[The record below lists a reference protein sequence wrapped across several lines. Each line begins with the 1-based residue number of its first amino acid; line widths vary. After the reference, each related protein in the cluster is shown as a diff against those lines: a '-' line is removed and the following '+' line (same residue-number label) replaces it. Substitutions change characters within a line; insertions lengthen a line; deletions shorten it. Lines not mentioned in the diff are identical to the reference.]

1 MIRGLSVLVFA
12 LSAVVFSRGAVAH
25 LNLSECV
32 QHDVSLEAG
41 ATYIDLTL
49 RLTFFDHRAED
60 QQLLLDSDGDGRISS
75 AERATFR
82 KALLKAAE
90 KQMSLH
96 ADGHELNLLP
106 LYDPE
111 IRSDPEESGRFEIR
125 LHFFTRRPTEVK
137 GSTLLE
143 VHNGLFPNVPALTA
157 FHVAGKNGVR
167 VTTAGG
173 THNLT
178 RPANASRPLVLTAR
192 LHPPTHKE
200 EIAKSKP
207 LQSRSSKSGDKGEI
221 P

>member
-1 MIRGLSVLVFA
+1 MIRGLSLLVFA
-12 LSAVVFSRGAVAH
+12 LSAIVFSRGAVAH
-25 LNLSECV
+25 PNLSAFV
-32 QHDVSLEAG
+32 QHDVSLKAG

-60 QQLLLDSDGDGRISS
+60 QQLLLDSDGDGRFSS

-82 KALLKAAE
+82 KALLKAVE
-90 KQMSLH
+90 EQMSLH

-106 LYDPE
+106 RYDPE
-111 IRSDPEESGRFEIR
+111 IRTDPESGRLEIR
-125 LHFFTRRPTEVK
+125 LHLFTRRPTKVK
-137 GSTLLE
+137 GSTLVE
-143 VHNGLFPNVPALTA
+143 VHNRLFPNVPALTA

-167 VTTAGG
+167 VTTDGG

-200 EIAKSKP
+200 AVAKSKP
-207 LQSRSSKSGDKGEI
+207 LKSRSSKFGDKGEKL
-221 P
+221 

>member
-1 MIRGLSVLVFA
+1 MIRGLSLLVFA
-12 LSAVVFSRGAVAH
+12 LSAIVFSRGAVAH
-25 LNLSECV
+25 PNLSAFV
-32 QHDVSLEAG
+32 QHDVSLKAG

-60 QQLLLDSDGDGRISS
+60 QQLLLDSDGDGRFSS

-82 KALLKAAE
+82 KALLKAVE
-90 KQMSLH
+90 EQMSLH

-106 LYDPE
+106 RYDPE
-111 IRSDPEESGRFEIR
+111 IRTDPESGRFEIR
-125 LHFFTRRPTEVK
+125 LHLFTRRPTKVK
-137 GSTLLE
+137 GSTLVE
-143 VHNGLFPNVPALTA
+143 VHNRLFPNVPALTA

-200 EIAKSKP
+200 AVAKSKP
-207 LQSRSSKSGDKGEI
+207 LKSRSSKFGDKGEK